1 MRTTSWLA
9 VIATCLIFVEAAAAQ
24 TPARIRGTITAI
36 NGNVMTVK
44 ERDGRDLKLQLP
56 DNVVVAVAK
65 SGKFEEIKPGD
76 YLGATSV
83 AGADGKP
90 VAVELH
96 YIPTTVAEGQGPW
109 DLRPNSTM
117 TNAKAASTVTDIGK
131 REITLEYKGQT
142 QILAVPD
149 GTPVVRSVPGAR
161 ADLVVGEYIFTVA
174 QVGADGSMTAARIQ
188 VSKDGVKPPL

>member
-1 MRTTSWLA
+1 MRTTTRLA
-9 VIATCLIFVEAAAAQ
+9 LIATSLILVGSATAQ

-36 NGNVMTVK
+36 NGNVMSVK
-44 ERDGRDLKLQLP
+44 ERDGRDLKLQIP
-56 DNVVVAVAK
+56 DNVVVGVAK
-65 SGKFEEIKPGD
+65 AGKFEDIKPGD

-109 DLRPNSTM
+109 DLRPNSIM
-117 TNAKAASTVTDIGK
+117 TNAKAASTVTDVGK

-142 QILAVPD
+142 QTLAVPD
-149 GTPVVRSVPGAR
+149 GAPVVRSVPGTR

-174 QVGADGSMTAARIQ
+174 QVGADGAMTAGRIQ